1 MKIYIIIYFLG
12 GKVGVGNIIAWNFFR
27 NFKIKNIEKEKKNL
41 IFMLYIVYNLGMKL
55 VYYKNGFCRCNNFDE
70 NKIVKYD
77 VYVDVKKK
85 GFCLL
90 LFNKVC

>member
-1 MKIYIIIYFLG
+1 MKIYIIIYFRGGGGGEWGLGILLG
-12 GKVGVGNIIAWNFFR
+12 GIFLKIL
-27 NFKIKNIEKEKKNL
+27 IKNIEKEKKNL

-55 VYYKNGFCRCNNFDE
+55 VYYKNGFCRCNIFGE

-90 LFNKVC
+90 LFN